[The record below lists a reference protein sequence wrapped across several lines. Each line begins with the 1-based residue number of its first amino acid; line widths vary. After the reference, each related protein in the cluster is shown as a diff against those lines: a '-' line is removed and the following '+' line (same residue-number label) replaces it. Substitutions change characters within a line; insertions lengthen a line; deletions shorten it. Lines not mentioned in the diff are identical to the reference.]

1 MNDEPAQRR
10 ANLTKT
16 YHIIFDAFGVERSLL
31 QSEDFVL
38 SILLEIPRLIDMKIL
53 SGPHLVRDYDT
64 GHEGLSGFAII
75 DFSHV
80 SIHTFADSQ
89 EAYIDIFSCRPFD
102 DKAVR
107 DYLFKKLGVAPEQVE
122 THEVKYRWG

>member
-1 MNDEPAQRR
+1 MSEEAGQRPR
-10 ANLTKT
+10 TLTKT
-16 YHIIFDAFGVERSLL
+16 YHIIFDAIGVDQSLL
-31 QSEDFVL
+31 QSEEFIFSL
-38 SILLEIPRLIDMKIL
+38 LLEIPKKIDMKIL

-102 DKAVR
+102 EKAIR
-107 DYLFKKLGVAPEQVE
+107 NYLFEKLGVAPEQVQ
-122 THEVKYRWG
+122 THEVNYRWG